1 MGPPVHRGETASQ
14 NRSHRDLPKRLQ
26 VKRQRADSM
35 DQEPTVRNGCGYGS
49 YVRRGTRSW
58 GELKAGPATSSGTRP
73 FAGSADTLTGTESG
87 RLLEK
92 IRSSGV
98 ATLARTASAWPNA
111 TTASVST
118 SPSLFAGAT
127 DLFSVDLNNDGD
139 VDTDAVVAYDHADA
153 VRASVATPEER
164 IFSSSRP
171 LSVPV
176 RVSAEPAK
184 GLVPLDVAGP
194 ALSSPQLLVP

>member
-26 VKRQRADSM
+26 VKRQRADPM
-35 DQEPTVRNGCGYGS
+35 DQEPTVRDGCGYGS

-98 ATLARTASAWPNA
+98 ATLARTASAWSNA

-118 SPSLFAGAT
+118 SPSLSRST
-127 DLFSVDLNNDGD
+127 LN
-139 VDTDAVVAYDHADA
+139 
-153 VRASVATPEER
+153 RSVAPANNSTIPKARQR
-164 IFSSSRP
+164 IE
-171 LSVPV
+171 L
-176 RVSAEPAK
+176 
-184 GLVPLDVAGP
+184 
-194 ALSSPQLLVP
+194 